1 MAPRRS
7 HLEHVSRKIF
17 EIFTSAYTPDMAKQS
32 RGEATVERLLAAA
45 LEVFSTSG
53 QAGLTV
59 HAVTKASGVS
69 LGSLYH
75 HFGSLDGLAAALYG
89 ACLQQTYAEALGAV
103 DRARTARTGIRA
115 FVTTYLRFIQEN
127 PAVARYLHG
136 SAYSSYL
143 AVDADRARGVEPDH
157 FPRVADH
164 LRRWTATG
172 EIAAIPDPLLEVL
185 IVGPVAVTAHRWLAA
200 PEDITLDQAA
210 RVLSDRIWASVAA
223 AH

>member
-1 MAPRRS
+1 
-7 HLEHVSRKIF
+7 
-17 EIFTSAYTPDMAKQS
+17 MAKQS
-32 RGEATVERLLAAA
+32 RGEATVERLLTAA
-45 LEVFSTSG
+45 LEVFATSG
-53 QAGLTV
+53 QAGFTV
-59 HAVTKASGVS
+59 NAVTKASGVS

-75 HFGSLDGLAAALYG
+75 HFGSFDGLAAALYG
-89 ACLQQTYAEALGAV
+89 HCLGQTYTAALATV

-164 LRRWTATG
+164 LRRWVDSG
-172 EIAAIPDPLLEVL
+172 DIAPLPGPLLEVL
-185 IVGPVAVTAHRWLAA
+185 VVGPVAVAAHRWLAT
-200 PEDITLDQAA
+200 PEDIDLDQAA
-210 RVLSDRIWASVAA
+210 RILSDRIWASVRAE
-223 AH
+223 

>member
-1 MAPRRS
+1 
-7 HLEHVSRKIF
+7 
-17 EIFTSAYTPDMAKQS
+17 MAKQS

-45 LEVFSTSG
+45 LEVFATSG
-53 QAGLTV
+53 QAGFTV
-59 HAVTKASGVS
+59 NAVTKASGVS

-75 HFGSLDGLAAALYG
+75 HFGSFDGLAAALYG
-89 ACLQQTYAEALGAV
+89 HCLQQTYAEALAAH

-115 FVTTYLRFIQEN
+115 FVTTYLRFIEAH

-164 LRRWTATG
+164 LRRWVDAG
-172 EIAAIPDPLLEVL
+172 EIAPLPGPLLEVL
-185 IVGPVAVTAHRWLAA
+185 VVGPVAVAAHRWLAT
-200 PEDITLDQAA
+200 PEDIDLGQAT
-210 RVLSDRIWASVAA
+210 RVLSDRIWASVRADSPTP
-223 AH
+223 